1 MAEAIGRS
9 AKTLEAL
16 YAHPIPANLHWTDVL
31 TLIRRFGSVEH
42 QRHGHL
48 HVDVGGH
55 GLTLKHTNA
64 KQVDKD
70 QVIQLRDFLKGLGIT
85 PGHPS
90 AGALGLDTLAE
101 PGLIVVLGDHDA
113 KLWHRPAAHAQ
124 PEDGHLLYP
133 HDPHHLRG
141 PVHLAKETAFE
152 GQPAPEDYEFYKALV
167 KALSPAPKNP
177 CDRRCG
183 PQRQRHAAFPSIP
196 HKTSQGAA
204 PARRSL
210 RRCRCCGA
218 ERSKNRRDC
227 RALLALK
234 HARRV
239 HTREKGWR
247 LPWRN
252 PRFRRR

>member
-31 TLIRRFGSVEH
+31 TLIRRFGSVEP
-42 QRHGHL
+42 QRHGPL

-167 KALSPAPKNP
+167 KALSPAPKILVIG
-177 CDRRCG
+177 DAARKDSAMQLFRQYLTKHHRG
-183 PQRQRHAAFPSIP
+183 LLQRVEAFADADVAALSEVKI
-196 HKTSQGAA
+196 GAIA
-204 PARRSL
+204 ARYW
-210 RRCRCCGA
+210 
-218 ERSKNRRDC
+218 
-227 RALLALK
+227 
-234 HARRV
+234 H
-239 HTREKGWR
+239 
-247 LPWRN
+247 
-252 PRFRRR
+252 